1 MKRYIFYL
9 ALNLSIILT
18 ISCDTKKSDLNATH
32 IGGCIL
38 RVPSVKP
45 PSNLYS
51 ISKIIQTDEY
61 QPFTKK
67 LTVCG
72 ITLIG
77 REDISDDFMKNVAVT
92 IKEMF
97 SPDGENIDK
106 ELQER
111 LITNM
116 YEYRTVIP
124 LFKGEN
130 YEFSA
135 SNEEKWDR
143 TVLENSICDIIMEGV
158 SGQVTEVVE
167 HILHFVTAIGM
178 HYTFPNEWGISRNSE
193 LYKAM
198 NQAID
203 NGFYDITQYNEID
216 DAEDRLR
223 VLLQEYAYWTIY
235 TAWNLREP
243 YGPKNAEWSIMT
255 KSELINKLP
264 DSNMLFEKYVTKV
277 FTAPSKTI
285 LESFVN

>member
-9 ALNLSIILT
+9 VLNLSIILT
-18 ISCDTKKSDLNATH
+18 ISCGTKKNSLDVTH

-38 RVPSVKP
+38 REPSGEP
-45 PSNLYS
+45 LNDLYS
-51 ISKIIQTDEY
+51 LTEIIQTDEY

-77 REDISDDFMKNVAVT
+77 REDISDDFMKKVAET

-130 YEFSA
+130 YGFSA
-135 SNEEKWDR
+135 SNQEKWDR

-203 NGFYDITQYNEID
+203 NGFYDITQYDEID
-216 DAEDRLR
+216 DAEDRFR

-243 YGPKNAEWSIMT
+243 YGPKNAEWSIMN
-255 KSELINKLP
+255 KAELIDKLP
-264 DSNMLFEKYVTKV
+264 DSEMLFEKYVTKV